1 MSKIA
6 KIGQANSKRNK
17 NLIEV
22 NKMNRR
28 KRFIMLS
35 IAILGLFILI
45 SLNPVDEDLE
55 KVEEKSE
62 NEIETAAAIDIE
74 NQNNPDDLAVIE
86 VILQEQYIDGR
97 METKIIEETISAMED
112 FWSEYSD
119 YQLIDQKVSQLTFRK
134 QIDDVSP
141 YLKKVGHF
149 GLYDDTLTIFE
160 GEPEYEQVI
169 QSFYHIDKNELT
181 KEDIERLNNGIKID
195 SKETY
200 QQTLEVFRSYSPTEQ
215 VQG

>member
-28 KRFIMLS
+28 KRFIMLA

-119 YQLIDQKVSQLTFRK
+119 YQLIDQKVGQLTFRK

>member
-6 KIGQANSKRNK
+6 EIGQANSKRNK

-28 KRFIMLS
+28 KRFIMLA

-119 YQLIDQKVSQLTFRK
+119 YQLIDQKVGQLTFRK
-134 QIDDVSP
+134 QIDDVST

>member
-181 KEDIERLNNGIKID
+181 TEDIERLNNGIKID